1 MVNWQNLGIWLVLV
15 HCSRTIFSSLVSHYL
30 TFCSL
35 VIRVKYSA
43 FPTTGPCFV
52 SKCFFCLTKLAW
64 MNLIFLHYKDSL
76 AMAEIIYIIT
86 NLEIKYRESKRAKGI
101 ISCTVSYNLQLHSLE
116 NK

>member
-1 MVNWQNLGIWLVLV
+1 
-15 HCSRTIFSSLVSHYL
+15 
-30 TFCSL
+30 
-35 VIRVKYSA
+35 
-43 FPTTGPCFV
+43 
-52 SKCFFCLTKLAW
+52 

-101 ISCTVSYNLQLHSLE
+101 ISCTVSYNLHLHSLE